1 MSFMNISKISSALQ
15 RAGIQSTSKNLTVV
29 DYAFMLMRGI
39 VITGGFFWL
48 ILHPYPDALKFQL
61 VSLFLFF
68 IIYSLI
74 IQGVILTW
82 PQKVEAIYLICLSLD
97 LVVMGVFIKLSGGI
111 NSVVYLVIYPLV
123 ALHSFYYG
131 FLRGVILA
139 LIVSVIYMAAIYD
152 HRGMLIW
159 TDAIFR
165 LSIIFLIAGFLGFIS
180 EKEKRD
186 RDELIKTQSRL
197 ELLQKDLEYAYKN
210 LQDVKAQ
217 VEQSEKLASI
227 GRLSAE
233 LAHEINNPLD
243 GIKNC
248 LTVIKDD
255 SADSKLKKKYLHL
268 IDEALYDI
276 EKAVRDLLDYAKR
289 HKPVLEEVDV
299 ESILR
304 RTIVMADYKLQK
316 TGIKIETDFN
326 AGLPHIMGDPHQL
339 QEVFFN
345 IIINAIDAMPDGG
358 SITIVA
364 RGVGKCVDIK
374 IADTGTGIPEEDLG
388 NIFQPFYTTK
398 PLGEGTG
405 LGLPVSLEIV
415 RKHNGTMEVYSEVG
429 VGTVFNITLPAAV
442 DFKDSVYT
450 EEGKEGGATY
460 RI

>member
-1 MSFMNISKISSALQ
+1 MDTLKLSSLQQKI
-15 RAGIQSTSKNLTVV
+15 GIGERSIEGLSIV
-29 DYAFMLMRGI
+29 DHAFMLMRGI

-48 ILHPYPDALKFQL
+48 ILHPYPPALKAWL
-61 VSLFLFF
+61 ISLFLVF

-74 IQGVILTW
+74 IHGLIFTW
-82 PQKVEAIYLICLSLD
+82 PGKIETFYLICLTLD
-97 LVVMGVFIKLSGGI
+97 LIFTGVFIKLSGGF
-111 NSVVYLVIYPLV
+111 NSILFLVIYPLV

-131 FLRGVILA
+131 LYRGIA
-139 LIVSVIYMAAIYD
+139 LSAIVSLVY
-152 HRGMLIW
+152 LISLYSQLGLLQW
-159 TDAIFR
+159 TDLVFR
-165 LSIIFLIAGFLGFIS
+165 IAIIFLIAGFLGFIA
-180 EKEKRD
+180 EKERRD
-186 RDELIKTQSRL
+186 RNEIVKAQLKLVS
-197 ELLQKDLEYAYKN
+197 LQDDLEKAYKH
-210 LQDVKAQ
+210 LRDVKNQ

-248 LTVIKDD
+248 LTVIKND
-255 SADSKLKKKYLHL
+255 SADSKLKKKYLQL

-304 RTIVMADYKLQK
+304 RTIIMTDYKLQK
-316 TGIKIETDFN
+316 TGIKVETDFN

-345 IIINAIDAMPDGG
+345 IIINAIDAMPYGG

-364 RGVGKCVDIK
+364 RGVGKFVDIK
-374 IADTGTGIPEEDLG
+374 IADTGTGISEEDLG